1 MVPKLSALKGRDRV
15 KTFRFGDGDDGV
27 SGADRDAQI
36 SIDVRQLRYTQ
47 VGLAW
52 KVWDSG
58 LLLSSFIYRHRDVFR
73 GKSVLELGRC
83 SNPKPASSPPLSV
96 VLTWRGL
103 SRAWMRGCVVAVG
116 WRAW

>member
-15 KTFRFGDGDDGV
+15 KTFRFGDGDGDGGG
-27 SGADRDAQI
+27 SEADRDAQI

-83 SNPKPASSPPLSV
+83 SNPQPASSPPLSV

-103 SRAWMRGCVVAVG
+103 SRACVRG
-116 WRAW
+116 

>member
-15 KTFRFGDGDDGV
+15 KTFRFGDGDGD
-27 SGADRDAQI
+27 SDSEADRDAQI

-83 SNPKPASSPPLSV
+83 GDPNRPLLRSPL
-96 VLTWRGL
+96 G
-103 SRAWMRGCVVAVG
+103 
-116 WRAW
+116 